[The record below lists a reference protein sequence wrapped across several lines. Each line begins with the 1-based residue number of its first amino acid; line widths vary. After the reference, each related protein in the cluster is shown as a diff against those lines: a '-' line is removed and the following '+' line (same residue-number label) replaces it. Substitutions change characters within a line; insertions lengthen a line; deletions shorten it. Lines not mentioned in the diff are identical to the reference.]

1 MSKILTPEDKK
12 YLRFFGKY
20 LQSYGEKSATFRI
33 EDWTPDNTD
42 LRQNLHPEEN
52 YYLEVPER
60 LNPILQKVSDALSS
74 YDPNY
79 ESDDINT
86 TWAEFVIDT
95 EEQSIHV
102 EFCYDYYSKDEHPMS
117 WDEDEISADDTLSK
131 IMDDLKESNVPYMSV
146 KFDGSGDSGS
156 IEGAEDED
164 GDNIE
169 LPADIEDWCYNQ
181 LESNY
186 GGWEINEGSNGEF
199 IFNTNRME
207 VYLDF
212 SWNNQNTECDT
223 FYEEKFDN

>member
-1 MSKILTPEDKK
+1 MTKILTPEDKK

-20 LQSYGEKSATFRI
+20 LQSYGEKIATFRI
-33 EDWTPDNTD
+33 EDWTPDYTD
-42 LRQNLHPEEN
+42 VRERLHPEEN

-60 LNPILQKVSDALSS
+60 LHPILQKISDNLSGL
-74 YDPNY
+74 DPNY
-79 ESDDINT
+79 VSDDINT
-86 TWAEFVIDT
+86 TWAEFVVDT
-95 EEQSIHV
+95 EKQSIHV
-102 EFCYDYYSKDEHPMS
+102 EFCYDYYSKDEQGMS
-117 WDEDEISADDTLSK
+117 WDESEISADDLLSK

-199 IFNTNRME
+199 IFNTNKKE